1 MDQIGVK
8 ILLDEL
14 KCIKLPKDS
23 RAFVNEASLQF
34 SSGNLSMDIV
44 LRIQAVARRY
54 KDLLVELRLS
64 RERAKKSL
72 WKKNN
77 GVSDE
82 KMNLLV
88 KARREKEEAEKA
100 DLGI

>member
-1 MDQIGVK
+1 MDQIGLK

-23 RAFVNEASLQF
+23 RVFVNAAALQF
-34 SSGNLSMDIV
+34 SSGNLSTDIV

-54 KDLLVELRLS
+54 RDRLEELRLA
-64 RERAKKSL
+64 REKAKRSL
-72 WKKNN
+72 WKQNN
-77 GVSDE
+77 GVTEGELAQIVNAKRAKDAAAKS
-82 KMNLLV
+82 
-88 KARREKEEAEKA
+88 

>member
-1 MDQIGVK
+1 MDQIGLK

-14 KCIKLPKDS
+14 KCVKLPKDS
-23 RAFVNEASLQF
+23 RVFINEALLQF
-34 SSGNLSMDIV
+34 SNGNLSTDIV

-54 KDLLVELRLS
+54 KDRLEELRLA
-64 RERAKKSL
+64 REKAKKSL

-77 GVSDE
+77 GVTE
-82 KMNLLV
+82 GELTRIVN
-88 KARREKEEAEKA
+88 ARRVKEEAEKA